1 MSLISKKKE
10 KKSNTVELFKVQLLT
25 SLQFFSSQFGLKWA
39 PNMDLRDKSDHS
51 THFYISAAFF
61 RI

>member
-1 MSLISKKKE
+1 MQ
-10 KKSNTVELFKVQLLT
+10 LFKVQLLT
-25 SLQFFSSQFGLKWA
+25 YLQFLSSQFGLKWA

-51 THFYISAAFF
+51 TQFYISAAFF